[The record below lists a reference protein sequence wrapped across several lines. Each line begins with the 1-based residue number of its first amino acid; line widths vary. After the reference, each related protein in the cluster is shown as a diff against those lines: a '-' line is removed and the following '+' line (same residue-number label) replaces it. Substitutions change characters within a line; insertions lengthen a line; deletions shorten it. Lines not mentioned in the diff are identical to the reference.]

1 MSDHHHH
8 DSGSGFLNGLIL
20 GAVIGAG
27 IALLL
32 GTKKGKELADEM
44 SQKGLSLLD
53 NFEDTFAEIEEDA
66 QLPASASS
74 QDAPSPLPKSMEEDK
89 PASNGNGNGNGSSH
103 PHIEALQ
110 TQGRRLFHGIP
121 KRK

>member
-1 MSDHHHH
+1 MNDHHHH

-32 GTKKGKELADEM
+32 GTKKGKELANEA
-44 SQKGLSLLD
+44 SEKGLSLLD
-53 NFEDTFAEIEEDA
+53 NFEETFAEIEEDT
-66 QLPASASS
+66 QLPASTS
-74 QDAPSPLPKSMEEDK
+74 QESHAPLPEPIEEEK
-89 PASNGNGNGNGSSH
+89 PTTNGNGNGSSH

-110 TQGRRLFHGIP
+110 TQGRHLFHGIP
-121 KRK
+121 KRR